1 MPYTQL
7 ILDDVPE
14 LSGETAIQL
23 LDVLYA
29 LTSAIENQ
37 YFVQINH
44 GIELIPPTQYDL
56 FDANPD
62 PVDFDDPLPDV

>member
-1 MPYTQL
+1 MPYPQL

-37 YFVQINH
+37 YFDQINH
-44 GIELIPPTQYDL
+44 GIDPIPPTQYDL

-62 PVDFDDPLPDV
+62 HIDFDDPLPDV

>member
-37 YFVQINH
+37 YFDQINH

-56 FDANPD
+56 FDTNPD